1 MKCKKCGYEIEKP
14 NQRTCPCCGQAVEY
28 EETVQQLE
36 QPASYTEESNSQ
48 ERIDHLSQ
56 ETTKTDSVKGC
67 PRCGTVLNG
76 ANFCPNCGYDMR
88 EMAEIDKIDVPEEPQ
103 PESQSYTEESYTP
116 PVEEESIGFSEPEEP
131 VQIPPRQQSRSN
143 YAQDDRPQSQEYAAP
158 YDREA
163 DVSVDPNHG
172 YDTAIIEDDGHSLE
186 PSSSSNSSWL
196 VFVLV
201 GIGSI
206 LLGCLL
212 YFVV

>member
-28 EETVQQLE
+28 EETVQQPE
-36 QPASYTEESNSQ
+36 QPASYTEEFKSQ
-48 ERIDHLSQ
+48 EHIDNLSQ
-56 ETTKTDSVKGC
+56 EITKTDSVKGC

-88 EMAEIDKIDVPEEPQ
+88 KTAETEKVVVPEEPQ
-103 PESQSYTEESYTP
+103 PVRHSYAEESYPP
-116 PVEEESIGFSEPEEP
+116 PVEEEPIAFSEPEEP
-131 VQIPPRQQSRSN
+131 VQIPPRQQSMSN
-143 YAQDDRPQSQEYAAP
+143 YAQEYKPQRQGYTAP

-186 PSSSSNSSWL
+186 PSSSSYSSWL
-196 VFVLV
+196 VIVLA

-212 YFVV
+212 YYVV